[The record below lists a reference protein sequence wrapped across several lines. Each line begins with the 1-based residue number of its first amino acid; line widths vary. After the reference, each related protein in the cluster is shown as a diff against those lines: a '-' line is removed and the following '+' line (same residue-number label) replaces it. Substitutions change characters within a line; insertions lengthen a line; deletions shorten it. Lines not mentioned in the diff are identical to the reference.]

1 MLSDGISQLADGAAD
16 LKDGTSQLAA
26 GGKELKG
33 GTAKLKDGSTQL
45 RDGMEKFDKEGVQKL
60 ADMVNGDVK
69 TVLDRLKA
77 VENAD
82 KSYKAF
88 DGQSE
93 NVDGKVKFV
102 IETAG
107 IEAE

>member
-1 MLSDGISQLADGAAD
+1 
-16 LKDGTSQLAA
+16 
-26 GGKELKG
+26 
-33 GTAKLKDGSTQL
+33 
-45 RDGMEKFDKEGVQKL
+45 MEKFDKEGIQKIVDM
-60 ADMVNGDVK
+60 ADGDVK
-69 TVLDRLKA
+69 TVLERIKA

-88 DGQSE
+88 DGQDTHM
-93 NVDGKVKFV
+93 DGKVKFV